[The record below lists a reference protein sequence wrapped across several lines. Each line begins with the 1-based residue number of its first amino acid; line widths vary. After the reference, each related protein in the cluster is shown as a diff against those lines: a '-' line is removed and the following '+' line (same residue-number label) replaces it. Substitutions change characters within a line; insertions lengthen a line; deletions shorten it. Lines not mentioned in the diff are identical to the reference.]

1 MPYTVILPNGN
12 TMQFY
17 IREVA
22 ETYATVHKGRVVSNM
37 PVKLQLVA

>member
-1 MPYTVILPNGN
+1 MPYTVILPNGA

-17 IREVA
+17 IKEMA
-22 ETYATVHKGRVVSNM
+22 ETYATAHKGRVVSNM

>member
-1 MPYTVILPNGN
+1 MPYTVILPNG
-12 TMQFY
+12 TAMQFY

-22 ETYATVHKGRVVSNM
+22 NIYATAHKGRVVSNM